1 MSNNPYKIAVSQINN
16 VANLAKLDKNTISIL
31 EKPQQILTVNIPV
44 KMDNGEVKVFT
55 GFRSQHNNA
64 KGPYKGGIRFHPE
77 VSLEEVMALSIWMS
91 IKCAVL
97 DLPLGGGK
105 GGIIVNPKE
114 LSENELEKLSR
125 GYIQKIH
132 KFIGPNQDIPAPDV
146 YTNSQ
151 IMSWMRDE
159 YEKLNKNEYAGGV
172 ITGKPLALGGS
183 KGRAR
188 ATAQGGFFALKEA
201 IKEMGLEN
209 QKLTIAIQGFG
220 NAGSEFAKF
229 CFEDEN
235 NQFKITA
242 ASDSRSVAKNL
253 NGLEVNDLMEFKLKT
268 GSLKNFSDGETFANQ
283 DKNDYS
289 ILEEEVDILVL
300 AALEGVVTKDNAD
313 KIKAKMVVELANGPV
328 VPEADEILFH
338 KNIQVLPDVLANA
351 GGVTVSY
358 FEQVQNA
365 MNYYWEEDEIVEKL
379 RVKMV
384 QSFHEVWQIAKENKV
399 DNRKGAYIL
408 AVQRI
413 SEAMKLRGWS

>member
-1 MSNNPYKIAVSQINN
+1 
-16 VANLAKLDKNTISIL
+16 
-31 EKPQQILTVNIPV
+31 
-44 KMDNGEVKVFT
+44 
-55 GFRSQHNNA
+55 
-64 KGPYKGGIRFHPE
+64 
-77 VSLEEVMALSIWMS
+77 
-91 IKCAVL
+91 
-97 DLPLGGGK
+97 
-105 GGIIVNPKE
+105 
-114 LSENELEKLSR
+114 
-125 GYIQKIH
+125 
-132 KFIGPNQDIPAPDV
+132 
-146 YTNSQ
+146 
-151 IMSWMRDE
+151 
-159 YEKLNKNEYAGGV
+159 
-172 ITGKPLALGGS
+172 
-183 KGRAR
+183 
-188 ATAQGGFFALKEA
+188 
-201 IKEMGLEN
+201 
-209 QKLTIAIQGFG
+209 
-220 NAGSEFAKF
+220 
-229 CFEDEN
+229 
-235 NQFKITA
+235 
-242 ASDSRSVAKNL
+242 
-253 NGLEVNDLMEFKLKT
+253 MEFKLKT